1 PAPARDV
8 EGTARDRGEPFLD
21 QRALAVHESGELGA
35 VLARAAGD
43 RRDVVLVV
51 LAQVGGVGA
60 RHRPLLAHPRD
71 GHRGVEAAGEG
82 DPDTFTNR
90 EGSQYLGHVPHPRT
104 SFAPS
109 TTRLHGRGHR
119 DGPVTVVAHRGAS
132 GYRPEHTRASYELAV
147 ELGADFIEPDLV
159 MTRDGVLV
167 DRHEPDVS
175 ETTDIADHPEL
186 SERRRTK
193 LVDGQPVTGWFT
205 EDLTLTELRTLRA
218 RERLPELRSSEYD
231 DRFGVLTF
239 EACLQLRETLS
250 DEAGRPIGIM
260 PEVKHPTY
268 LHDHGLDAA
277 TELVRLLRAHGL
289 DDPQAP
295 VWVQCFEPT
304 FLAELRR
311 RHGLGVATVLLTEAE
326 GGPWDLRARS
336 TTYEGLLAPE
346 GLAELARSV

>member
-1 PAPARDV
+1 M
-8 EGTARDRGEPFLD
+8 
-21 QRALAVHESGELGA
+21 
-35 VLARAAGD
+35 
-43 RRDVVLVV
+43 
-51 LAQVGGVGA
+51 
-60 RHRPLLAHPRD
+60 
-71 GHRGVEAAGEG
+71 
-82 DPDTFTNR
+82 
-90 EGSQYLGHVPHPRT
+90 
-104 SFAPS
+104 
-109 TTRLHGRGHR
+109 
-119 DGPVTVVAHRGAS
+119 VAHRGAS

-193 LVDGQPVTGWFT
+193 LVDGQSVTGWFT

-239 EACLQLRETLS
+239 EECLQLRETLS

-336 TTYEGLLAPE
+336 ATYEGLLAPE
-346 GLAELARSV
+346 GLAELARSVDGVAPGKEQVIPRREDGTLAEPTSLVRDAHDAGLLVVPWTFRTENAFLPTELRLGAAPAGRGDGEGEVRAFLEAGVDGLFCDHPDVGVAERHR